1 MSQSWQAHR
10 LQHTRLQDLQDT
22 SLSPR
27 VWSNSCAL
35 NERCHP
41 IISSSVAL
49 FSSWPQSFPASGS
62 FPVNQFFASGGQSI
76 GASASASALP
86 MNSQGWFPLGLTS
99 LIFLLSKGLSRVFSR
114 TTIWKPQFFAQ
125 LSLWIL
131 VCKCASAFHRNI
143 FVLDL

>member
-35 NERCHP
+35 SERCHP

-49 FSSWPQSFPASGS
+49 FSSRPQSFPASGS
-62 FPVNQFFASGGQSI
+62 FPVNQFFTSGGQSI
-76 GASASASALP
+76 GASASASALT
-86 MNSQGWFPLGLTS
+86 MNSQGWFPLGLTG

-131 VCKCASAFHRNI
+131 VCKWASAFQRNI